1 MKKIRLFAFYGIA
14 RHLPSS
20 DNKYGAW
27 AKLVRRFACRGLFK
41 HMGHHVNIERG
52 AWFGSGQNIEIGD
65 FSGMG
70 VNCRI
75 NGPVR
80 IGSHLMMGPD
90 VMIISR
96 RHNFSRLDIPMMFQG
111 DGEPKLVVIE
121 DDVWIGA
128 RAIILPGVRIGQ
140 GAIIGAG
147 AVVTKDVPPFAIVGG
162 NPARVIKSRIP
173 EQTRSERNLTE

>member
-1 MKKIRLFAFYGIA
+1 MKKIRLIAYYSFARY
-14 RHLPSS
+14 LPSS

-27 AKLVRRFACRGLFK
+27 AKVVRRAICCGLFK
-41 HMGHHVNIERG
+41 RMGHHVNIERR
-52 AWFGSGQNIEIGD
+52 AWFGSGQNVEIGD
-65 FSGMG
+65 FSGLG

-75 NGPVR
+75 NGPVL

-90 VMIISR
+90 VMIVSR

-128 RAIILPGVRIGQ
+128 RAIILPGVRIGR
-140 GAIIGAG
+140 GAIVGAG
-147 AVVTKDVPPFAIVGG
+147 AVVTKDVPPFTIVGG
-162 NPARVIKSRIP
+162 NPARVIKSRRP
-173 EQTRSERNLTE
+173 EQTWGDLD